1 MNHLCPDLLKTP
13 WTADEER
20 ALVEARE
27 ALGNKW
33 AEISKQL
40 PGRSVN
46 DIKNH
51 WYSMSRRRHAQSLAQ
66 GGGGAAD
73 DAEHDAL
80 GDEDDDELDDDDVD
94 DGGPDADGRAL
105 KRMRTEAAADAASG
119 AGGASNAGTG
129 APALAAAHMSATA
142 GVGTPAVGA
151 VGAPSAF
158 FAARA
163 AAVATPGVGS
173 VGKAAAAHALVMPGA
188 AAPQRALG
196 GANRWSAEES
206 EKLRRLVSSQQPIKW
221 IEVAK
226 EFPGRSDLQC
236 LQHWQHVLNPNIIK
250 GKGSWTKDEDETLK
264 QRVAEMG
271 RKWAK
276 IAKGLPGRVGKQCR
290 ERYVNH
296 LDPNLRKGEWTRD
309 EEETLMDAHSRLQ
322 NKWAEIAKLLP
333 GRSDNDVKN
342 HWYSAI
348 QRKYTGGA
356 ARLSP
361 GETPGLTP
369 AAAPAESLPRLAP
382 LIGAAG
388 AVATGAT
395 ALAAVS
401 AAMGSGGAASVAT
414 AIAAAGAAPLMVTPP
429 IAPLAPSVLGATR
442 LQPAAIAAPAPRAS
456 PAPAPDLAALR
467 ASAAGSPASWA
478 HGISGGEG
486 LNEGLNMLVA
496 QVPEPHTANV

>member
-13 WTADEER
+13 WNADEER

-27 ALGNKW
+27 ELGNKW
-33 AEISKQL
+33 AEISKRL

-73 DAEHDAL
+73 DVEQDAI
-80 GDEDDDELDDDDVD
+80 GDEDDELDDDNDVD
-94 DGGPDADGRAL
+94 DGVPDTDGRAL
-105 KRMRTEAAADAASG
+105 KRMRTEPAADAVTG
-119 AGGASNAGTG
+119 AGGAANPGGG
-129 APALAAAHMSATA
+129 AAVLAAAHMSAPA
-142 GVGTPAVGA
+142 GAGTPAVGV

-173 VGKAAAAHALVMPGA
+173 VGKATAHALVAPGS
-188 AAPQRALG
+188 AAPPRALG
-196 GANRWSAEES
+196 SANRWSAEES

-296 LDPNLRKGEWTRD
+296 LDPNLRKGEWTRE
-309 EEETLMDAHSRLQ
+309 EEETLVDAHSRLQ

-356 ARLSP
+356 ARLAP

-369 AAAPAESLPRLAP
+369 AAPAEALPRLAP
-382 LIGAAG
+382 LIDAAG
-388 AVATGAT
+388 AVAT
-395 ALAAVS
+395 AVS
-401 AAMGSGGAASVAT
+401 AAMGSGGASSVAG

-429 IAPLAPSVLGATR
+429 IAPLVPSVLGATR
-442 LQPAAIAAPAPRAS
+442 MQPAAIAAPAPRAS

-467 ASAAGSPASWA
+467 TTVSGSPANWA
-478 HGISGGEG
+478 HGIAGGEG

-496 QVPEPHTANV
+496 QVPEPNTANV